1 MSRDAAPPCSGA
13 GLTAFVRTIVTVG
26 IAQRLRT
33 HTGISDLSS
42 PFGQDQRFSKRLE
55 RERLVARVWLPKIWL
70 PKILSFSY
78 SGVLGP
84 DLLVILFHLPM
95 EFEVIHS

>member
-42 PFGQDQRFSKRLE
+42 AFGQDQRFSKRLE
-55 RERLVARVWLPKIWL
+55 RERLVARVWLPKI
-70 PKILSFSY
+70 LSFSY

-84 DLLVILFHLPM
+84 DFLVILFHLPM